1 MFSRIDEHV
10 FNITFEIILIRLIL
24 SVTCCL
30 SKHNLAPPCTRAIQS
45 VSTILLG
52 DEPKPIGKFTPTCDE
67 DGFFAPMQCN
77 RNNDCWC
84 VDRNGAEIK
93 GARTKGFINC
103 GNFFLCHLNFFSR
116 LFLQIFFLS
125 MTPEML

>member
-1 MFSRIDEHV
+1 M
-10 FNITFEIILIRLIL
+10 
-24 SVTCCL
+24 TCYF
-30 SKHNLAPPCTRAIQS
+30 SKHNLAPPCTKAIQS

-77 RNNDCWC
+77 RNNGCWC

-93 GARTKGFINC
+93 GTRTKGLINC
-103 GNFFLCHLNFFSR
+103 GNFFLCHLSNFSKLFLLIFFSVS
-116 LFLQIFFLS
+116 LFWDVINLRIFFHSINTQMNLWS
-125 MTPEML
+125 KNIV